1 MIFILTKKAI
11 TKIFEA
17 GIIIKA
23 IIGFFEII
31 TGILFAFSKNIIANN
46 FIVFM
51 AKEEIAE
58 DPNDFIGNYLVNAAN
73 TLAQDARIFAVA
85 YLLFHGAVNIFL
97 SISLVKE
104 KVKNYPIIMGFLT
117 IFIGYQVY
125 KFMHT
130 HSLTLLALTAFDIF
144 FVLIIWLE
152 YKRNKKNSRV
162 EMDLVV

>member
-1 MIFILTKKAI
+1 MKFVFTKKFI
-11 TKIFEA
+11 TKIFEV

-23 IIGFFEII
+23 LIGFFEII
-31 TGILFAFSKNIIANN
+31 TGLLFVFSKKIIEDN
-46 FIVFM
+46 FIIFM
-51 AKEEIAE
+51 AQQEIAE

-73 TLAQDARIFAVA
+73 SLAQDARIFAVA

-104 KVKNYPIIMGFLT
+104 KVKNYPPIMGFLA
-117 IFIGYQVY
+117 IFIGYQAY

-130 HSLTLLALTAFDIF
+130 HSLTLLALTFFDIF

-152 YKRNKKNSRV
+152 YKKNKKNSRV
-162 EMDLVV
+162 EMDLMV